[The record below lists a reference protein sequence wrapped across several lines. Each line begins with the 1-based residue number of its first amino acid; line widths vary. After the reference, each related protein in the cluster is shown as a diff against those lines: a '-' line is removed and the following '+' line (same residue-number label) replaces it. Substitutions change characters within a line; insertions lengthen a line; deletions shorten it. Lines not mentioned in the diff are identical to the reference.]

1 MTDRSRD
8 ALELIERD
16 ADARSDF
23 AAAFTGDGDPVAA
36 LRELVRPDAAAE
48 AARDERLARLRRLA
62 FGRTETGEDEAA
74 AAEARRELEAI
85 AARERAR
92 RDGLDRAI
100 AAALRHRAHPALDD
114 TASAAARASA
124 PVTRVD
130 DPRIDD
136 TAIDDIDDDTDDTYA
151 GSARRSWLLPAAAG
165 LVVGALAVAALAWA
179 FRPEAGASEAPSP
192 RPTSTGT
199 SYFLGEPPASTAVPG
214 DLAAA
219 ETWFDSVQT
228 EDDLVGVGELRPE
241 FDRDSVRLVHSS
253 ALARVWL
260 AKRVDGKLCLETTES
275 ATLITSGTCA
285 TADDFTSRGL
295 SVSSNVLTASWNG
308 GQVRVVLARR

>member
-85 AARERAR
+85 AAGERAR

-114 TASAAARASA
+114 TESAAARAAA
-124 PVTRVD
+124 PATRVD

-136 TAIDDIDDDTDDTYA
+136 TDIDDDTYA
-151 GSARRSWLLPAAAG
+151 ASARRSWLLPAAAG

-179 FRPEAGASEAPSP
+179 FRPEVGASEAPSP